1 MSQATIDQEC
11 EEQSIKT
18 KIHSTVSVHPHI
30 YKNLLHHDDDD
41 DDNTAVS
48 DVSLNNDGDKDKELN
63 GAYYPGKS
71 FERKD
76 TSISIVTIGR
86 SIKYSWNILQ
96 FSLFRTN
103 ERSE

>member
-11 EEQSIKT
+11 EEQSIKK
-18 KIHSTVSVHPHI
+18 KIHSTVSLHPHI
-30 YKNLLHHDDDD
+30 YKNHLQHDD

-71 FERKD
+71 FERRD
-76 TSISIVTIGR
+76 TSISIVTIGGLIFLEYS
-86 SIKYSWNILQ
+86 SIFLVQDK
-96 FSLFRTN
+96 
-103 ERSE
+103 